1 MRSVLYDFDL
11 LREQVK
17 KKEMS
22 RKAKQSLAFGL
33 AVLSHLSGWF
43 PHLAASMDLQW
54 ICKSAVLCTDG
65 QQMKEWRN
73 IMNVDASVQGTR
85 GH

>member
-1 MRSVLYDFDL
+1 MRSVLYDFDF

-33 AVLSHLSGWF
+33 AVLSHLSGW
-43 PHLAASMDLQW
+43 Q
-54 ICKSAVLCTDG
+54 
-65 QQMKEWRN
+65 
-73 IMNVDASVQGTR
+73 
-85 GH
+85 